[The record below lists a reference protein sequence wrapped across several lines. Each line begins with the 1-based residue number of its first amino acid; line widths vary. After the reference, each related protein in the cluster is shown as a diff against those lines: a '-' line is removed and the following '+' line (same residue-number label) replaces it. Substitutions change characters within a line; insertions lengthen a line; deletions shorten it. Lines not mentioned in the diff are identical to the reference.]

1 VAKPLSVTIPHKLG
15 AEAARDRLVRGLTS
29 VKRRFGEQ
37 VTVADERWTDD
48 TLELTVKA
56 LAQTVSARVEVG
68 PETVRIE
75 AALPLMLR
83 MFSAQVEG
91 YLKAE
96 GGKFFNR

>member
-1 VAKPLSVTIPHKLG
+1 
-15 AEAARDRLVRGLTS
+15 
-29 VKRRFGEQ
+29 
-37 VTVADERWTDD
+37 
-48 TLELTVKA
+48 
-56 LAQTVSARVEVG
+56 VSARVEVG